1 MVYFLKSPTYATTIL
16 ATGKILNKN
25 GQNAKHGL
33 PIPGIEPEPPGW
45 KPGILA
51 TRPYGNLHCN

>member
-1 MVYFLKSPTYATTIL
+1 MKWYTLKSPTYATTIL

-33 PIPGIEPEPPGW
+33 PIPGIEPEPPG
-45 KPGILA
+45 
-51 TRPYGNLHCN
+51 